1 MAELNLKQ
9 IIDRLNAEF
18 TGETRKLVFWYDD
31 KAEFAEDMETVELQN
46 AKIYHLQPDNQ
57 FYTKY
62 FLERVDKTT
71 NYLIY
76 APFPKPDV
84 RDNHLED
91 TMLYSRRF
99 FADRASLLSV
109 DLGIEEKYKPVI
121 EKHIKFFANK
131 ERTQRFYDL
140 EIENFNEENILVG
153 LLSAVCKAR
162 TCSFEEVV
170 RIVLTEKV
178 NFAEGERETG
188 LGRGEL
194 VDNAFLQ
201 EFEKYDLLSAFWQLC
216 EQHFGYTDTKP
227 SLERLLVTLFVT
239 YTGRYVQAE
248 LPAAWKSFVSY
259 KSGNIIAFLD
269 SLMNS
274 VLYRDK
280 YDALS
285 AHVAKGLN
293 VFSAFAGM
301 RVDDL
306 VECDTF
312 LAVDQVLVKWLISR
326 LVSEDIGA
334 IVNGFTIPELC
345 EKRAKMHFG
354 RKTGKTYQM
363 LSSAY
368 SMVKEADYH
377 AADGLKPIID
387 RYLAADY
394 NMDQQY
400 RKFYYY
406 YDKVNC
412 SEGAREGGL
421 GQQLESTES
430 FESLRELVE
439 NIYTNEYLACLLP
452 AWNAGIQQDAAF
464 SAIPLQREFYNTNLR
479 YTKER
484 TVVIIS
490 DAMRY
495 EVGQELLAR
504 MQDDPKCTA
513 KLSVQLSVLP
523 SYTRLGMA
531 ALLPHKT
538 LEMTDDFQVLADGIL
553 CDNLAGRQQVLQSY
567 NPDSVCVQFDDIKNL
582 KVAEL
587 RDVLTKRQIIYVY
600 HNQIDARGDKANTED
615 EVFNACEEAVQEIM
629 DLIHRISVSGN
640 TYHFIV
646 TADHGFIYKRDKLT
660 ESDKVNCSEGARE
673 GGLGRK
679 ISGKSADK
687 AFVNR
692 RFIVSKAALEDDGI
706 DHMSMGRV
714 LGNEDSKVVSYPVS
728 SNVFKV
734 AGGSANYV
742 HGGSSPQEMLVPV
755 LEFKMERG
763 HMETK
768 NAEIALVSIVH
779 KITNLITSMDFI
791 QSDAVSDTVKAAKY
805 RIFFLSEDNEKI
817 SNENSYVADSRE
829 ENAQK
834 RIFRMRFTFKN
845 KKYDK
850 DKQYYLVVYDE
861 ESGLEQWRQPVI
873 MDIAFADDFGFG
885 F

>member
-62 FLERVDKTT
+62 FLECVDKIT

-91 TMLYSRRF
+91 TCAYSRRF
-99 FADRASLLSV
+99 IADRASLLSV

-170 RIVLTEKV
+170 RIVLMEKV

-188 LGRGEL
+188 LGRIEL

-248 LPAAWKSFVSY
+248 LPASWKSFVSY

-293 VFSAFAGM
+293 VLSAFAGM

-312 LAVDQVLVKWLISR
+312 LAVDQVLVKWLIGR

-334 IVNGFTIPELC
+334 IINGLTIQELC

-363 LSSAY
+363 LSSVY

-406 YDKVNC
+406 YD
-412 SEGAREGGL
+412 
-421 GQQLESTES
+421 QLESTES
-430 FESLRELVE
+430 LESLRELVE

-495 EVGQELLAR
+495 EVGQELFAR

-567 NPDSVCVQFDDIKNL
+567 NPYSVCVQFDDIKNL

-615 EVFNACEEAVQEIM
+615 EVFHACEEAVQEIM

-660 ESDKVNCSEGARE
+660 ESDK
-673 GGLGRK
+673 
-679 ISGKSADK
+679 ISRKSAEK

-706 DHMSMGRV
+706 DHMSMGCV

-734 AGGSANYV
+734 AGGGADYV

-791 QSDAVSDTVKAAKY
+791 QSDAVSDTVKASKY

>member
-62 FLERVDKTT
+62 FLERVDKFT

-170 RIVLTEKV
+170 RIVMTD
-178 NFAEGERETG
+178 
-188 LGRGEL
+188 GEL

-312 LAVDQVLVKWLISR
+312 LAVDQVLVKWLIGR

-334 IVNGFTIPELC
+334 IVNGFTIPEFC
-345 EKRAKMHFG
+345 EKRSKMHFG
-354 RKTGKTYQM
+354 RKTGKTYQL

-377 AADGLKPIID
+377 VADGLKPVID

-406 YDKVNC
+406 YD
-412 SEGAREGGL
+412 
-421 GQQLESTES
+421 QLESTES
-430 FESLRELVE
+430 FEPLRELVE

-464 SAIPLQREFYNTNLR
+464 SAIPLQREFYNANLR

-495 EVGQELLAR
+495 EVGQELFAR

-615 EVFNACEEAVQEIM
+615 EVFHACEEAVQEIM

-660 ESDKVNCSEGARE
+660 ESDK
-673 GGLGRK
+673 

-687 AFVNR
+687 AFINR

-734 AGGSANYV
+734 AGGGANYV

>member
-62 FLERVDKTT
+62 FLERVDKFT

-170 RIVLTEKV
+170 RIVMTD
-178 NFAEGERETG
+178 
-188 LGRGEL
+188 GEL

-312 LAVDQVLVKWLISR
+312 LAMDQVLVKWLIGR

-334 IVNGFTIPELC
+334 IVNGFTIPEFC
-345 EKRAKMHFG
+345 EKRSKMHFG
-354 RKTGKTYQM
+354 RKTGKTYQL

-377 AADGLKPIID
+377 VADGLKPVID

-406 YDKVNC
+406 YD
-412 SEGAREGGL
+412 
-421 GQQLESTES
+421 QLESTES
-430 FESLRELVE
+430 FEPLRELVE

-464 SAIPLQREFYNTNLR
+464 SAIPLQREFYNANLR

-495 EVGQELLAR
+495 EVGQELFAR

-615 EVFNACEEAVQEIM
+615 EVFHACEEAVQEIM

-660 ESDKVNCSEGARE
+660 ESDK
-673 GGLGRK
+673 

-687 AFVNR
+687 AFINR

-734 AGGSANYV
+734 AGGGANYV

>member
-31 KAEFAEDMETVELQN
+31 KAEFFEDMETVELQN
-46 AKIYHLQPDNQ
+46 AKIYYLQPDNQ

-170 RIVLTEKV
+170 RIVLTD
-178 NFAEGERETG
+178 
-188 LGRGEL
+188 GEL

-293 VFSAFAGM
+293 VLSAFAGM

-368 SMVKEADYH
+368 SMVKKADYH

-406 YDKVNC
+406 YD
-412 SEGAREGGL
+412 
-421 GQQLESTES
+421 QLESTES
-430 FESLRELVE
+430 FEPLRELVE

-464 SAIPLQREFYNTNLR
+464 SAIPLQREFYNANLR

-495 EVGQELLAR
+495 EVGQELFAR

-660 ESDKVNCSEGARE
+660 ESDK
-673 GGLGRK
+673 
-679 ISGKSADK
+679 ISGKSVEK

-734 AGGSANYV
+734 AGGGANYV